1 MRQFD
6 IESFEKSVN
15 LAAKERADKE
25 LVALRDHFAGLA
37 MTALIPVYWAT
48 ESEFDSVKTMI
59 KCNVEAAYEY
69 ADAMLKQKSLT
80 ND

>member
-1 MRQFD
+1 MTVN
-6 IESFEKSVN
+6 IEADFFEKVRKHTEDSEIVYN
-15 LAAKERADKE
+15 NK
-25 LVALRDHFAGLA
+25 LRDHFAGLA

-69 ADAMLKQKSLT
+69 ADAMLKQRSLT